1 MSKGNI
7 GGVID
12 MAYVSN
18 NSNEESPT
26 VLIVDNNAMSVQ
38 RLSRLFKVK
47 DFNIEICE
55 DGDQAVDEYIR
66 LDPELVAL
74 SLDIPSLDG
83 HLAALEMREH
93 GGEARILFIA
103 PKRLSSLAQD
113 AALSAGAVAYLEKP
127 ISASS
132 LEEKW
137 EQILGP
143 IPEAPGLEDLDQ
155 LYPEERIKVE
165 EDDGPLPLPGM
176 PLPGM
181 PLPGMPLPGMPLPGM
196 PLPGELSVPP
206 ISELS
211 VTLPPLEATAIPSK
225 KSGKLKFVL
234 LLLVVALGG
243 VGYYAY
249 SNNMF

>member
-1 MSKGNI
+1 
-7 GGVID
+7 

-113 AALSAGAVAYLEKP
+113 AALSAGAVACLEKP

-165 EDDGPLPLPGM
+165 EDDGPLPLPA
-176 PLPGM
+176 LPA
-181 PLPGMPLPGMPLPGM
+181 LPGM

>member
-1 MSKGNI
+1 
-7 GGVID
+7 

-26 VLIVDNNAMSVQ
+26 VLIVDNNTMSLQ
-38 RLSRLFKVK
+38 RLSRLFKIK

-55 DGDQAVDEYIR
+55 DGDKAVDEYIR
-66 LDPELVAL
+66 LDPELVVL

-103 PKRLSSLAQD
+103 PKRLSTLAQD
-113 AALSAGAVAYLEKP
+113 AALSAGAVACLEKP
-127 ISASS
+127 ISATS
-132 LEEKW
+132 LEESW

-155 LYPEERIKVE
+155 LYPEDRIKVE
-165 EDDGPLPLPGM
+165 EDDGPMSLPPLPALPGLPLPGEFPM
-176 PLPGM
+176 SAPAD
-181 PLPGMPLPGMPLPGM
+181 
-196 PLPGELSVPP
+196 LSV
-206 ISELS
+206 ELPVS
-211 VTLPPLEATAIPSK
+211 LPPLAATPPSEK
-225 KSGKLKFVL
+225 KSGKLKFIL
-234 LLLVVALGG
+234 LILVATLGG
-243 VGYYAY
+243 AGYYAY

>member
-1 MSKGNI
+1 
-7 GGVID
+7 

-113 AALSAGAVAYLEKP
+113 AALSAGAVACLEKP

-165 EDDGPLPLPGM
+165 EDDGPLPLPA
-176 PLPGM
+176 
-181 PLPGMPLPGMPLPGM
+181 LPGM
-196 PLPGELSVPP
+196 PLPGELSITPP
-206 ISELS
+206 TELS
-211 VTLPPLEATAIPSK
+211 VTLPPLEATVIPSK